1 MVERN
6 SEKISDLLGLN
17 LNELDSVGCIR
28 LIGEI
33 LDMLT
38 TPDLRR
44 VRDLAEEKRHERV
57 EASKNRVLAEVQSK
71 LNEMG
76 LDPEDVE
83 ISFGKKNPHQ
93 NTGKKIPPKYR
104 SPDGKTWS
112 GRGSVP
118 AWIRTFEE
126 QGGSRDEFLVEDNTD
141 TIR

>member
-1 MVERN
+1 MAERD
-6 SEKISDLLGLN
+6 SEKISDFLGLN
-17 LNELDSVGCIR
+17 LNALDSVGCIR

-33 LDMLT
+33 LDLLT

-44 VRDLAEEKRHERV
+44 VRDLAEEKRQARV

-83 ISFGKKNPHQ
+83 ISFGKRSRHR
-93 NTGKKIPPKYR
+93 NTGRTIPPKYR

-112 GRGSVP
+112 GRGTVP
-118 AWIRTFEE
+118 AWIREHEE
-126 QGGSRDEFLVEDNTD
+126 SGGSRDEYLVKEGEK
-141 TIR
+141 